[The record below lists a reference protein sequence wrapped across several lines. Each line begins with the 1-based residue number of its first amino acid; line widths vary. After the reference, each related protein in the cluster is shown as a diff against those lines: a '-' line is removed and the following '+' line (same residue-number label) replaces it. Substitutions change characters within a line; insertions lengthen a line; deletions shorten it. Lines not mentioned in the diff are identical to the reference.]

1 MNNNADV
8 QHHSP
13 PPQPVL
19 PTMASQRVSVMVRI
33 DLKRLP
39 YIPTIKKRQSE
50 CDVRQK
56 SDLTDM
62 RQHLAGMKTDLFNVN
77 VAIMEP
83 CDPNPLKAKLECNE
97 SDGESNAKKLM
108 RIVAGEGKDHED
120 KSCGNNYKRKRRNSN
135 SSVSSMSTVGSNVSH
150 RSSRRKEHR
159 KDKDGHK
166 SKRRKEEVAENA
178 QRTHV
183 DSDSLT
189 DVPPTN
195 HERGGPR
202 TPPMPL
208 PADVSSGWS
217 QSNKEYQY
225 HSYFD
230 RTEEPSE
237 DEEK

>member
-1 MNNNADV
+1 MNNNAEV

-13 PPQPVL
+13 PQPVL
-19 PTMASQRVSVMVRI
+19 PIMTNQRVSVMVRI

-39 YIPTIKKRQSE
+39 YIATIKKRQSG
-50 CDVRQK
+50 DMRQK

-77 VAIMEP
+77 VAITEP
-83 CDPNPLKAKLECNE
+83 CEQNPMKAKLECNE
-97 SDGESNAKKLM
+97 SDSESNARKLI
-108 RIVAGEGKDHED
+108 RIIATDGKDHED
-120 KSCGNNYKRKRRNSN
+120 KSSGNNYKRKRRNSN

-150 RSSRRKEHR
+150 RSSRRKE
-159 KDKDGHK
+159 KDGHK
-166 SKRRKEEVAENA
+166 SKRRKGEAAENA

-202 TPPMPL
+202 TPPMPS
-208 PADVSSGWS
+208 PADVNSGWS